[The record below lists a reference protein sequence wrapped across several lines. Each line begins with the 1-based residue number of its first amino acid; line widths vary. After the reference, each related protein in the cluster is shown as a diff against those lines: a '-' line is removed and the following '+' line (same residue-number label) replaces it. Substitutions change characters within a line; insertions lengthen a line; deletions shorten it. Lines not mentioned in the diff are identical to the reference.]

1 MFKHFIQLHNQLEN
15 LGDRKIAFILEGR
28 DASGKGG
35 FIKHLIK
42 EDVPFTLKHQGKP
55 TKTRDKGWLSDY
67 AKQMP
72 KKGELVIYDRSWH
85 TRSWVQPALGF
96 CTRKQYLNHISRVKD
111 WELEQEARGL
121 EIIKNWKAIYK
132 SENVTIY
139 KK

>member
-1 MFKHFIQLHNQLEN
+1 MINLFIQLHEQLAN
-15 LGDRKIAFILEGR
+15 LGNRKIAFVLEGR

-55 TKTRDKGWLSDY
+55 TKTRNKSWLSDY

-72 KKGELVIYDRSWH
+72 KKGELIIYDRSWH

-96 CTRKQYLNHISRVKD
+96 CTKRQYLNHIRMVKD
-111 WELEQEARGL
+111 W
-121 EIIKNWKAIYK
+121 
-132 SENVTIY
+132 
-139 KK
+139 